1 MRSESPLLA
10 MTIVSP
16 GGGQTSLDY
25 PSENAHNILS
35 DSISPNI
42 LLDSHKPVDD
52 TSSVAS
58 GPFAEIDDEQD
69 RTSVC
74 SNPRGE
80 QQSSINHTPD
90 HSHFFATLPL
100 RRHDLN
106 RSLSP
111 LPRGKDISPY
121 ITTSSTR
128 TSPERE
134 NLYAS
139 IPADDE
145 YLTMK
150 PGVSLEELLSDS
162 RKPRSTS
169 LPAVQSV
176 IKKLQF
182 ATRSESEAN
191 SSPARRKRGS
201 DISVQSI
208 KTTKSSSIVESVIE
222 EDSPFFSSQRPSVVS
237 VDRPLPPSPTKLRRV
252 VSNSSRHGDNNIYES
267 IDENEEWLQQLKRE
281 RSLRYHQKMD
291 QLAQISPVLATNCN
305 QIMENLLSS
314 PEFQELWLKTVKSTL
329 PDFQPPTET
338 TIQPLTVN
346 PEYFISYIKSH
357 SKAPVVITD
366 TSVDQEDYHND
377 EDNEDDKLLSS
388 GHRKLTVTD
397 SVLERMNQELQQK
410 SSSSSESEGEE
421 DDVELDNDDEENVLG
436 SPTIDWATLLNHGAG
451 QTDSLG
457 SEIGR
462 ALSIIHQ
469 KFNESYKNDDHLDI
483 NEGDD
488 DSEND
493 NFDNNESE
501 GEGHYTSS
509 DDEYVE
515 GGISDMPILPYSS
528 GYLASP
534 ATSSINTISVSPIH
548 QIKQSSSGT
557 PPLSATLS
565 DNHTSSYVVQNG
577 HLSVCQLNSL
587 DSGISS
593 KE

>member
-1 MRSESPLLA
+1 MRNESPLLA
-10 MTIVSP
+10 MTIASP
-16 GGGQTSLDY
+16 GGGQTSLDF
-25 PSENAHNILS
+25 PSESVHNILS

-42 LLDSHKPVDD
+42 LDSHKPADD
-52 TSSVAS
+52 TSSIAS

-69 RTSVC
+69 KTSVG
-74 SNPRGE
+74 SIPHGE
-80 QQSSINHTPD
+80 QQSSFSRTPD
-90 HSHFFATLPL
+90 HPHFSATLPL
-100 RRHDLN
+100 RHRNLN

-111 LPRGKDISPY
+111 LPRGQDISPY

-162 RKPRSTS
+162 RKSRSTS
-169 LPAVQSV
+169 VPTVQSV

-182 ATRSESEAN
+182 ATRSESDAN

-208 KTTKSSSIVESVIE
+208 KSTKSSSIVESVIE
-222 EDSPFFSSQRPSVVS
+222 EDSPLLSLQRPSVVS

-252 VSNSSRHGDNNIYES
+252 ASNSGKHGDNNIYES
-267 IDENEEWLQQLKRE
+267 IDENEEWFQQLKRE
-281 RSLRYHQKMD
+281 RMLRHQQKMD
-291 QLAQISPVLATNCN
+291 QLVQISTELATNCN
-305 QIMENLLSS
+305 QIMEMFLAS
-314 PEFQELWLKTVKSTL
+314 PEVQELWLNTVKSIL

-357 SKAPVVITD
+357 SKAPVIITD
-366 TSVDQEDYHND
+366 TPVDQEDSHID
-377 EDNEDDKLLSS
+377 SDNKEDDKLLSS
-388 GHRKLTVTD
+388 GHRKLEVTD
-397 SVLERMNQELQQK
+397 SVVERMNQELQQK
-410 SSSSSESEGEE
+410 SSSSSESEGED
-421 DDVELDNDDEENVLG
+421 DDVELDNDDEENVLE
-436 SPTIDWATLLNHGAG
+436 SPTFDWATLLNHGAG

-469 KFNESYKNDDHLDI
+469 KFNEKYINDDHLDI
-483 NEGDD
+483 SEGDN

-493 NFDNNESE
+493 NFENNESE
-501 GEGHYTSS
+501 GEEHYASS

-515 GGISDMPILPYSS
+515 GGISDMPALPYSS
-528 GYLASP
+528 AYLASP
-534 ATSSINTISVSPIH
+534 ATSSTHTISVSPIH
-548 QIKQSSSGT
+548 QIKQSSAGT
-557 PPLSATLS
+557 PPLSVTLS
-565 DNHTSSYVVQNG
+565 DNQSSSYVVQNG

-593 KE
+593 K

>member
-1 MRSESPLLA
+1 MRTESPLLA
-10 MTIVSP
+10 MTILSP

-25 PSENAHNILS
+25 PSENAHSILR

-42 LLDSHKPVDD
+42 MDSHKPVDD

-69 RTSVC
+69 RTSV
-74 SNPRGE
+74 SSIPHVE
-80 QQSSINHTPD
+80 QQSSLNRTPD
-90 HSHFFATLPL
+90 HPHFFATLPL

-121 ITTSSTR
+121 LMTSSTR

-150 PGVSLEELLSDS
+150 PGVSLEELLSNS
-162 RKPRSTS
+162 KKSRSTS
-169 LPAVQSV
+169 MPAVQSV

-182 ATRSESEAN
+182 ATRSESDAN

-201 DISVQSI
+201 DISVQSN
-208 KTTKSSSIVESVIE
+208 KSTKSSIVESVIE
-222 EDSPFFSSQRPSVVS
+222 EDSPLFSLQRPSVAS

-252 VSNSSRHGDNNIYES
+252 VSNSGKHGDNNIYES
-267 IDENEEWLQQLKRE
+267 IDENEEWFQQLQRE
-281 RSLRYHQKMD
+281 RMLRHQQKMD
-291 QLAQISPVLATNCN
+291 QLAQISTELATNCN
-305 QIMENLLSS
+305 EIMEKFLDS
-314 PEFQELWLKTVKSTL
+314 PEVQELWLKTVKSIL

-366 TSVDQEDYHND
+366 TPVDEQDYHND
-377 EDNEDDKLLSS
+377 ENSEDDKLLSS

-410 SSSSSESEGEE
+410 SSSSSESEGED
-421 DDVELDNDDEENVLG
+421 DDVELDDNEENVLG
-436 SPTIDWATLLNHGAG
+436 SPTIDWATLLNHSSG

-469 KFNESYKNDDHLDI
+469 KFNEKYKNDDYLDI
-483 NEGDD
+483 NEGNH
-488 DSEND
+488 DSENE

-501 GEGHYTSS
+501 GEGRYTSS

-515 GGISDMPILPYSS
+515 GGISDMPTLPYSS
-528 GYLASP
+528 GYLGSP
-534 ATSSINTISVSPIH
+534 ASSSIHTVSVSPIH
-548 QIKQSSSGT
+548 QLKQSSSGT

-565 DNHTSSYVVQNG
+565 DNHSSSYVVQNG